1 VVGSVL
7 RPRRIVPPLG
17 PLTFLQKLAAYFL
30 KQKATCLAGEQV
42 PVMRDERDIEALKA
56 EWVSLETMLADLE
69 PGKIPHGLA
78 AIPSMIATAEPLFGI
93 GSKKSNRHFE
103 VGVPAPGLNAGSR
116 TAVRFP
122 TRWKRTAFSP
132 ALFKLAHYRMAGR
145 GGAHGH
151 SGGGGSRGAGRTRD
165 DGRVSAQGVA
175 TCHVKP
181 TLTLVRGLETKQES
195 RRKRTSRPR
204 HASNLRALNEDGH

>member
-103 VGVPAPGLNAGSR
+103 VGVPAGP
-116 TAVRFP
+116 
-122 TRWKRTAFSP
+122 KRGKP
-132 ALFKLAHYRMAGR
+132 YGR
-145 GGAHGH
+145 PLPDPLEADGFFTCLIQTGPLSNGRPR
-151 SGGGGSRGAGRTRD
+151 RGAWSFWRRREPRCRSNPGRRS
-165 DGRVSAQGVA
+165 RL
-175 TCHVKP
+175 CP
-181 TLTLVRGLETKQES
+181 RRGDV
-195 RRKRTSRPR
+195 PR
-204 HASNLRALNEDGH
+204 